1 MKKVLILGGASGLGG
16 ALTLQLLG
24 MNYDVHVLGRKTIPG
39 ASHIAC
45 DLASE
50 EQVNKLLHSEVLEAP
65 QFQWVILNAGIG
77 MRSPFNQVDLDSLM
91 RMIKVNFGSQVA
103 ILRKLVTPYLDKLI
117 NISSVQASFAM
128 RSRSLYC
135 ASKGGMQLLI
145 EALQLE
151 EQKTQ
156 TYNIILGYM
165 KTNLSHNSI
174 GPNGQR
180 FSKTDKNQENGLLPE
195 KVSSIIIRK
204 VLKNKGGE
212 ICIAGLRERLALFL
226 FRYFRPVFL
235 ILRKVMQVSS

>member
-103 ILRKLVTPYLDKLI
+103 ILRKLLTAPK
-117 NISSVQASFAM
+117 
-128 RSRSLYC
+128 
-135 ASKGGMQLLI
+135 
-145 EALQLE
+145 
-151 EQKTQ
+151 
-156 TYNIILGYM
+156 
-165 KTNLSHNSI
+165 
-174 GPNGQR
+174 
-180 FSKTDKNQENGLLPE
+180 
-195 KVSSIIIRK
+195 
-204 VLKNKGGE
+204 
-212 ICIAGLRERLALFL
+212 
-226 FRYFRPVFL
+226 
-235 ILRKVMQVSS
+235 